1 MLQRQMTSKLLNAL
15 MAVGI
20 SLCLLYSVYLL
31 YIAGVRWAVAK
42 IDATGAKVMVIAGF
56 WAVTEGEVIYADET
70 RVIIEYYYEWDG
82 ADYRKVL
89 HHANAN
95 YPENT
100 KVAVAYSVGMGIG
113 SCLVV
118 GLYEKH
124 MLICGIMGLILFV
137 SGIVL
142 KLKRKG
148 KVTWQEERL

>member
-1 MLQRQMTSKLLNAL
+1 MN
-15 MAVGI
+15 G
-20 SLCLLYSVYLL
+20 
-31 YIAGVRWAVAK
+31 
-42 IDATGAKVMVIAGF
+42 
-56 WAVTEGEVIYADET
+56 TERI
-70 RVIIEYYYEWDG
+70 
-82 ADYRKVL
+82 YRKVL

>member
-20 SLCLLYSVYLL
+20 SLCLLYSVYSL

-82 ADYRKVL
+82 ADL
-89 HHANAN
+89 
-95 YPENT
+95 
-100 KVAVAYSVGMGIG
+100 
-113 SCLVV
+113 
-118 GLYEKH
+118 
-124 MLICGIMGLILFV
+124 
-137 SGIVL
+137 
-142 KLKRKG
+142 
-148 KVTWQEERL
+148 